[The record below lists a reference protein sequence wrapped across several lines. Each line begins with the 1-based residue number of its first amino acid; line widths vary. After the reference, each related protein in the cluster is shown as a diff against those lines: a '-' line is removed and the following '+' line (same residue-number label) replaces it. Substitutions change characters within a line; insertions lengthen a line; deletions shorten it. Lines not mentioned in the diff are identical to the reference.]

1 LCDGCHRFTGE
12 DSPGSFFGLERD
24 GAPWRDWEVVMDAE
38 VCCCKERAVMCV
50 PLYRVRAYL
59 RGWDA
64 DFHCPLP
71 SHS

>member
-1 LCDGCHRFTGE
+1 
-12 DSPGSFFGLERD
+12 
-24 GAPWRDWEVVMDAE
+24 MDAE